1 MWPCFQAYFCSDW
14 VEESLFTL
22 CLCLDSAHHITI
34 SDNSFS
40 RRISR
45 ANNVIVWLLFLSD
58 SQMLSPLNRF
68 SLDAKVQSIAV
79 LFMFLLD
86 LVLTSITYVNTSTG
100 TIYLLDSP
108 TTGWPSSV
116 LIMIVSEHLE
126 SRMPSLNN
134 SNNSNIHSSFP
145 TPEKVLIVFTYINFV
160 K

>member
-1 MWPCFQAYFCSDW
+1 MWPCVQAYFCSDW

-45 ANNVIVWLLFLSD
+45 ASNVIVWLLFLSS

-68 SLDAKVQSIAV
+68 SLDAKAQSIAV

-86 LVLTSITYVNTSTG
+86 LVVTSITYVNTFYWN
-100 TIYLLDSP
+100 YLFTWFSYYRL
-108 TTGWPSSV
+108 TFF
-116 LIMIVSEHLE
+116 
-126 SRMPSLNN
+126 
-134 SNNSNIHSSFP
+134 SFNYDCIRALRI
-145 TPEKVLIVFTYINFV
+145 KNAIS
-160 K
+160 